1 MKLKI
6 ATRQSELAMYQANF
20 VANEIKKS
28 IKDVEVELI
37 PMTSEGDQTNKP
49 LHEIG
54 GKGLFISTLESAL
67 ELNIVDIAV
76 HSLKDVPASL
86 DPKFKI
92 INVFKRESPSDL
104 LLSKDGKSFS
114 DFLENATIG
123 TSGPRRKA
131 QINYLRPDIKTI
143 PVRGNIATR
152 INKLYEGYFDGLV
165 VAKAAINRLG
175 LQQNS
180 YEFSIDE
187 MLPAASQGH
196 IATECLSSNKEIIE
210 TLESIGDSKELIL
223 ANAERSFV
231 ASMDGGCL
239 SPIAI
244 LCQNF
249 NDEIKVTGKVL
260 SYKGDKLIYKKMN
273 SSFKDIDKD
282 IISFADEFIL
292 EGAKSLISE

>member
-1 MKLKI
+1 MKIKI

-67 ELNIVDIAV
+67 ESNKVDIAV

-152 INKLYEGYFDGLV
+152 INKLNEGYFDGLV

>member
-1 MKLKI
+1 
-6 ATRQSELAMYQANF
+6 
-20 VANEIKKS
+20 
-28 IKDVEVELI
+28 
-37 PMTSEGDQTNKP
+37 
-49 LHEIG
+49 
-54 GKGLFISTLESAL
+54 
-67 ELNIVDIAV
+67 
-76 HSLKDVPASL
+76 
-86 DPKFKI
+86 
-92 INVFKRESPSDL
+92 
-104 LLSKDGKSFS
+104 
-114 DFLENATIG
+114 
-123 TSGPRRKA
+123 
-131 QINYLRPDIKTI
+131 
-143 PVRGNIATR
+143 
-152 INKLYEGYFDGLV
+152 
-165 VAKAAINRLG
+165 
-175 LQQNS
+175 
-180 YEFSIDE
+180 

-196 IATECLSSNKEIIE
+196 IAIECLSSNKEIIE

-273 SSFKDIDKD
+273 SSFKGIDKD

>member
-1 MKLKI
+1 MKIKI

-67 ELNIVDIAV
+67 ESNKVDIAV

-92 INVFKRESPSDL
+92 INVFKRESPNDL

-152 INKLYEGYFDGLV
+152 INKLNEGYFDGLV

-196 IATECLSSNKEIIE
+196 IAIECLSSNKEIIE

-273 SSFKDIDKD
+273 SSFKDINKD

-292 EGAKSLISE
+292 EGAKSLISQ

>member
-1 MKLKI
+1 MKIKI

-67 ELNIVDIAV
+67 ESNKVDIAV

-92 INVFKRESPSDL
+92 INVFKRESPNDL

-152 INKLYEGYFDGLV
+152 INKLNEGYFDGLV

-196 IATECLSSNKEIIE
+196 IAIECLSSNKEIIE

-231 ASMDGGCL
+231 ASMDGDCL

>member
-1 MKLKI
+1 MKIKI

-67 ELNIVDIAV
+67 ELNKVDIAV

-152 INKLYEGYFDGLV
+152 INKLNEGYFDGLV

-196 IATECLSSNKEIIE
+196 IAIECLSSNKEIIE

-273 SSFKDIDKD
+273 SSFKDINKD
-282 IISFADEFIL
+282 ILVA
-292 EGAKSLISE
+292 

>member
-1 MKLKI
+1 MKIKI

-76 HSLKDVPASL
+76 HSLKDVPARL

-152 INKLYEGYFDGLV
+152 INKLNEGYFDGLV

>member
-1 MKLKI
+1 MKIKI

-67 ELNIVDIAV
+67 ESNKVDIAV
-76 HSLKDVPASL
+76 HSLKDVPARL

-152 INKLYEGYFDGLV
+152 INKLNEGYFDGLV

-196 IATECLSSNKEIIE
+196 IAIECLSSNKEIIE

-249 NDEIKVTGKVL
+249 NDEIKVIGKVL

-292 EGAKSLISE
+292 EGAKFLISE

>member
-1 MKLKI
+1 MKIKI

-152 INKLYEGYFDGLV
+152 INKLNEGYFDGLV

-249 NDEIKVTGKVL
+249 NEEIKVTGKVL

>member
-1 MKLKI
+1 MKIKI

-67 ELNIVDIAV
+67 ESNKVDIAV
-76 HSLKDVPASL
+76 HSLKDVPARL

-152 INKLYEGYFDGLV
+152 INKLNEGYFDGLV

-260 SYKGDKLIYKKMN
+260 SFKGDKLIYKKMN

>member
-1 MKLKI
+1 MKIKI

-67 ELNIVDIAV
+67 ESNKVDIAV

-152 INKLYEGYFDGLV
+152 INKLNEGYFDGLV

-196 IATECLSSNKEIIE
+196 IAIECLSSNKEIIE
-210 TLESIGDSKELIL
+210 TLENIGDSKELIL

>member
-1 MKLKI
+1 MKIKI

-67 ELNIVDIAV
+67 ESNKVDIAV

-152 INKLYEGYFDGLV
+152 INKLNEGYFDGLV

-196 IATECLSSNKEIIE
+196 IAIECLSSNKEIIE

-282 IISFADEFIL
+282 IISFADKFIL

>member
-1 MKLKI
+1 MKIKI

-67 ELNIVDIAV
+67 ESNKVDIAV
-76 HSLKDVPASL
+76 HSLKDVPARL

-152 INKLYEGYFDGLV
+152 INKLNEGYFDGLV

-175 LQQNS
+175 LKQNS

-196 IATECLSSNKEIIE
+196 IAIECLSSNKEIIE
-210 TLESIGDSKELIL
+210 TLENIGDSKEFIL

>member
-1 MKLKI
+1 MKIKI

-67 ELNIVDIAV
+67 ESNKVDIAV
-76 HSLKDVPASL
+76 HSLKDVPARL

-92 INVFKRESPSDL
+92 INVFKRESPNDL

-152 INKLYEGYFDGLV
+152 INKLNEGYFDGLV

-249 NDEIKVTGKVL
+249 NDEIKVIGKVL

>member
-1 MKLKI
+1 MKIKI

-67 ELNIVDIAV
+67 ESNKVDIAV

-92 INVFKRESPSDL
+92 INVFKRESPNDL

-152 INKLYEGYFDGLV
+152 INKLNEGYFDGLV

-196 IATECLSSNKEIIE
+196 IAIECLSSNKEIIE

>member
-1 MKLKI
+1 MKIKI

-28 IKDVEVELI
+28 IEDVEVELI

-67 ELNIVDIAV
+67 ESNKVDIAV

-92 INVFKRESPSDL
+92 INVFKRESPNDL
-104 LLSKDGKSFS
+104 LLSKNGKSFS

-152 INKLYEGYFDGLV
+152 INKLNEGYFDGLV

-196 IATECLSSNKEIIE
+196 IAIECLSSNKEIIE

-273 SSFKDIDKD
+273 SSFKDINKD

>member
-1 MKLKI
+1 MKIKI

-67 ELNIVDIAV
+67 ESNKVDIAV
-76 HSLKDVPASL
+76 HSLKDVPARL

-152 INKLYEGYFDGLV
+152 INKLNEGYFDGLV

-210 TLESIGDSKELIL
+210 TIESIGDSKELIL

>member
-1 MKLKI
+1 MKIKI

-67 ELNIVDIAV
+67 ESNKVDIAV
-76 HSLKDVPASL
+76 HSLKDVPARL

-92 INVFKRESPSDL
+92 INVFKRESHSDL

-152 INKLYEGYFDGLV
+152 INKLNEGYFDGLV

>member
-1 MKLKI
+1 MKIKI

-152 INKLYEGYFDGLV
+152 INKLNEGYFDGLV

>member
-1 MKLKI
+1 MKIKI

-20 VANEIKKS
+20 VANEIKQS

-92 INVFKRESPSDL
+92 LNVFKRESPSDL

-152 INKLYEGYFDGLV
+152 INKLNEGYFDGLV

-175 LQQNS
+175 LKQNS

>member
-1 MKLKI
+1 MKIKI

-67 ELNIVDIAV
+67 ESNKVDIAV
-76 HSLKDVPASL
+76 HSLKDVPARL

-92 INVFKRESPSDL
+92 INVFKRESPNDL

-152 INKLYEGYFDGLV
+152 INKLNEGYFDGLV

-196 IATECLSSNKEIIE
+196 IAIECLSSNKEIIE

-273 SSFKDIDKD
+273 SSFKDINKD

>member
-1 MKLKI
+1 MKIKI

-76 HSLKDVPASL
+76 HSLKDVPANL
-86 DPKFKI
+86 DSKFKI

-152 INKLYEGYFDGLV
+152 INKLNEGYFDGLV

-196 IATECLSSNKEIIE
+196 IAIECLSSNKEIIE

>member
-1 MKLKI
+1 MKIKI

-67 ELNIVDIAV
+67 ESNKVDIAV
-76 HSLKDVPASL
+76 HSLKDVPARL

-152 INKLYEGYFDGLV
+152 INKLNEGYFDGLV

-282 IISFADEFIL
+282 IISFADGFIL

>member
-1 MKLKI
+1 MKIKI

-20 VANEIKKS
+20 AANEIKKS

-67 ELNIVDIAV
+67 ELNKVDIAV

-92 INVFKRESPSDL
+92 INVFKRESPNDL

-152 INKLYEGYFDGLV
+152 INKLNEGYFDGLV

-196 IATECLSSNKEIIE
+196 IAIECLSSNKEIIE

-273 SSFKDIDKD
+273 SSFKDINKD
-282 IISFADEFIL
+282 IISFADEFIV
-292 EGAKSLISE
+292 

>member
-1 MKLKI
+1 MKIKI

-20 VANEIKKS
+20 VANEIKKN

-67 ELNIVDIAV
+67 ESNKVDIAV

-152 INKLYEGYFDGLV
+152 INKLNEGYFDGLV

-196 IATECLSSNKEIIE
+196 IAIECLSSNKEIIE
-210 TLESIGDSKELIL
+210 TLENIGDSKEFIL

>member
-1 MKLKI
+1 MKIKI

-67 ELNIVDIAV
+67 ESNKVDIAV

-86 DPKFKI
+86 DSKLKI
-92 INVFKRESPSDL
+92 TNVFKRESPSDL

-152 INKLYEGYFDGLV
+152 INKLNEGYFDGLV

>member
-1 MKLKI
+1 MKIKI

-67 ELNIVDIAV
+67 ESNKVDIAV
-76 HSLKDVPASL
+76 HSLKDVPARL

-152 INKLYEGYFDGLV
+152 INKLNEGYFDGLV

-175 LQQNS
+175 LQQKS

>member
-1 MKLKI
+1 MKIKI

-20 VANEIKKS
+20 AANEIKKS

-67 ELNIVDIAV
+67 ELNKVDIAV

-92 INVFKRESPSDL
+92 INVFKRESPNDL

-152 INKLYEGYFDGLV
+152 INKLNEGYFDGLV

-196 IATECLSSNKEIIE
+196 IAIECLSSNKEIIE

-231 ASMDGGCL
+231 ASMNGGCL

>member
-1 MKLKI
+1 MKIKI

-67 ELNIVDIAV
+67 ESNKVDIAV
-76 HSLKDVPASL
+76 HSLKDVPARL

-152 INKLYEGYFDGLV
+152 INKLNEGYFDGLV

-249 NDEIKVTGKVL
+249 NDEIKITGKVL

>member
-1 MKLKI
+1 MKIKI

-20 VANEIKKS
+20 VANEIKKN

-67 ELNIVDIAV
+67 KSNKVDIAV

-152 INKLYEGYFDGLV
+152 INKLNEGYFDGLV

-196 IATECLSSNKEIIE
+196 IAIECLSSNKEIIE

>member
-1 MKLKI
+1 MKIKI

-67 ELNIVDIAV
+67 ESNKVDIAV

-92 INVFKRESPSDL
+92 INVFKRESPNDL

-152 INKLYEGYFDGLV
+152 INKLNEGYFDGLV

-196 IATECLSSNKEIIE
+196 IAIECLSSNKEMIE

-273 SSFKDIDKD
+273 SSFKDINKD

>member
-1 MKLKI
+1 MKIKI

-67 ELNIVDIAV
+67 KSNKVDIAV
-76 HSLKDVPASL
+76 HSLKDVPARL

-152 INKLYEGYFDGLV
+152 INKLNEGYFDGLV

-196 IATECLSSNKEIIE
+196 IAIECLSSNKEIIE

>member
-1 MKLKI
+1 MKIKI

-67 ELNIVDIAV
+67 ESNKVDIAV

-152 INKLYEGYFDGLV
+152 INKLNEGYFDGLV

-231 ASMDGGCL
+231 ESMDGGCL

>member
-1 MKLKI
+1 MKIKI

-67 ELNIVDIAV
+67 KSNKVDIAV
-76 HSLKDVPASL
+76 HSLKDVPARL

-152 INKLYEGYFDGLV
+152 INKLNEGYFDGLV

>member
-1 MKLKI
+1 MKIKI

-67 ELNIVDIAV
+67 ESNKVDIAV

-152 INKLYEGYFDGLV
+152 INKLNEGYFDGLI

-260 SYKGDKLIYKKMN
+260 SFKGDKLIYKKMN

>member
-1 MKLKI
+1 MKIKI

-152 INKLYEGYFDGLV
+152 INKLNEGYFDGLV

-196 IATECLSSNKEIIE
+196 IAIECLSSNKEIIE